1 MTLCDAGPLYA
12 LVDRKQPKH
21 SILRKTL
28 PTLSMPLVTTWPCL
42 TEAMYLA
49 LHRGGWPMQRL
60 LLQLLLEGMLTIYEI
75 QPNDYPR
82 LEQLLTQY
90 QDRPMDL
97 ADSTLVLAA
106 ERLGLQHIL
115 TSDSDFFFYLINN
128 SVPFHVIPLA

>member
-60 LLQLLLEGMLTIYEI
+60 LLELLLEGMLTIYEI

-82 LEQLLTQY
+82 LEQLLAQY

-115 TSDSDFFFYLINN
+115 TLDSDFFFYLSLI
-128 SVPFHVIPLA
+128 HI